1 MAVIHHG
8 TDLPNISEITK
19 TVENVNNDAGA
30 VVINKLEEAIHAN
43 RLELQQLT
51 SKLRHLSIREN
62 NGGRNSSSPAV
73 QLRSSVRPEPRTHQS
88 TQSPI
93 SPDVQ
98 YTQRQYHGDDR
109 CHGNKTFSSFRSDSL
124 LTLLC
129 DRCNRIHNG
138 DCFAKHV
145 NCFNCRKRGH
155 LKVCCRDGV
164 GRERSH

>member
-8 TDLPNISEITK
+8 ADLSNILEVTE

-30 VVINKLEEAIHAN
+30 VVINKLAEAIHAN
-43 RLELQQLT
+43 RIELQQLT

-62 NGGRNSSSPAV
+62 NGGSNSSSPAV
-73 QLRSSVRPEPRTHQS
+73 QLCSSVRPEPHQS

-98 YTQRQYHGDDR
+98 YIQEQYRDDR
-109 CHGNKTFSSFRSDSL
+109 SHGNKTCSSFQRDS
-124 LTLLC
+124 LLC

-145 NCFNCRKRGH
+145 YCFNCRKRGH